1 MSLAF
6 LRFFRRRPRSNRRRS
21 FKPAGQFK
29 VTERRVYQPTSRVI
43 PPDWAQPGNARK
55 HIIFVRNSLL
65 TKVKEHARRDLSH
78 ECFGLLLGNAYSDPI
93 RKVLW
98 IEVQDAVAAVD
109 TNASIVAVEVS
120 AKEFQR
126 LNDEV
131 DEIWNKT
138 QGETRKIGWYH
149 SHPNFGIFMSG
160 TDQANQKQFYSQEW
174 QIALVV
180 DPVREEIG
188 FFRGAESEAC
198 QYLLIDEPASMK
210 AEEAPTELQFLARE
224 APVMQTPKMEDRARA
239 TPATEAPELEE
250 PATKT
255 PAAEAP
261 ARGKPATETPLAEVD
276 GQVTEVAG
284 REAPVIE
291 PSTIETPAAKEPVT
305 EAEIP
310 AREAHATVPESR
322 ALVRRTDQLMLDI
335 IGRSFESLA
344 QKKPSFWERITGRAR
359 RRKR

>member
-21 FKPAGQFK
+21 SRPAGQFI
-29 VTERRVYQPTSRVI
+29 VTERRVYQPPSRVI
-43 PPDWAQPGNARK
+43 PPDWAQPANARK
-55 HIIFVRNSLL
+55 HVIFVRNSLL
-65 TKVKEHARRDLSH
+65 AKVKEHAQRDLSH

-98 IEVQDAVAAVD
+98 IEVQEAVAAVD

-120 AKEFQR
+120 TKEFRR

-131 DEIWNKT
+131 DKIWDETK
-138 QGETRKIGWYH
+138 GETRKIGWYH

-198 QYLLIDEPASMK
+198 QYILIDDLANEK
-210 AEEAPTELQFLARE
+210 AAVAPTEEQH
-224 APVMQTPKMEDRARA
+224 PVTE
-239 TPATEAPELEE
+239 TPAIE
-250 PATKT
+250 P
-255 PAAEAP
+255 
-261 ARGKPATETPLAEVD
+261 PATETELLAPAEAQPLEPERQAS
-276 GQVTEVAG
+276 
-284 REAPVIE
+284 IE
-291 PSTIETPAAKEPVT
+291 ETDPPPMAM
-305 EAEIP
+305 
-310 AREAHATVPESR
+310 PE
-322 ALVRRTDQLMLDI
+322 Q
-335 IGRSFESLA
+335 SFESLIQSKA
-344 QKKPSFWERITGRAR
+344 SFWKRILQRAR
-359 RRKR
+359 RFKR